1 MIINFLIIIQ
11 ESMKKYY
18 LNDVYGISRDVP
30 LNYVARSNV
39 DEKFKNNLNRQ
50 KHITIFGSSKQGKT
64 CLRKQC
70 LKPEEYILVQ
80 CSNKWSLSDLNSNI
94 LKRAGYELEISSK
107 TSVTG
112 KAKIIASIKACFGIG
127 EANVGSELE
136 NTENYE
142 TTKKQ
147 LELDVDDVNDVIA
160 ALKMINFSKII
171 VLEDFHYLKSEVQKD
186 FAIELKAFHE
196 NSKYCFVIVGVWLD
210 ENKLVIYNGDLTGRV
225 VSVNA
230 DLWSNSDLNRV
241 IDTGADLLNITF
253 SSEFKEQLLQGC
265 SDNVYLVQEAC
276 QRICYENEIT
286 ETQIDNKV
294 IGNGD
299 DAKRLMQE
307 IIREQSGRY
316 NAFITNYANGFQET
330 TLEMH
335 KWLLYPIISAT
346 KEELTEG
353 LSYRSIRLKLADKHP
368 RGNELNPGNL
378 TQALKA
384 VVSLQLSK
392 SIQPIIIDYDES
404 NLKLH
409 VVDKGFIIWLSVQDK
424 NELFD
429 MADLPH
435 DK

>member
-1 MIINFLIIIQ
+1 
-11 ESMKKYY
+11 MKKYH
-18 LNDVYGISRDVP
+18 LNDVYGISRDIP

-112 KAKIIASIKACFGIG
+112 NAKIIASIKACFGIG
-127 EANVGSELE
+127 DANVGSELE

-196 NSKYCFVIVGVWLD
+196 FSIFCLVFVGVWLD
-210 ENKLVIYNGDLTGRV
+210 VFYLVIYYGDLTGRV

-230 DLWSNSDLNRV
+230 DLWSKSDLNRV

-276 QRICYENEIT
+276 QRICYENGII
-286 ETQIDNKV
+286 ETQTDNKV

-335 KWLLYPIISAT
+335 KWLLYPFISAT

>member
-1 MIINFLIIIQ
+1 M
-11 ESMKKYY
+11 
-18 LNDVYGISRDVP
+18 
-30 LNYVARSNV
+30 
-39 DEKFKNNLNRQ
+39 
-50 KHITIFGSSKQGKT
+50 
-64 CLRKQC
+64 
-70 LKPEEYILVQ
+70 
-80 CSNKWSLSDLNSNI
+80 
-94 LKRAGYELEISSK
+94 
-107 TSVTG
+107 
-112 KAKIIASIKACFGIG
+112 
-127 EANVGSELE
+127 
-136 NTENYE
+136 
-142 TTKKQ
+142 
-147 LELDVDDVNDVIA
+147 
-160 ALKMINFSKII
+160 
-171 VLEDFHYLKSEVQKD
+171 
-186 FAIELKAFHE
+186 
-196 NSKYCFVIVGVWLD
+196 
-210 ENKLVIYNGDLTGRV
+210 
-225 VSVNA
+225 
-230 DLWSNSDLNRV
+230 
-241 IDTGADLLNITF
+241 NITF

>member
-1 MIINFLIIIQ
+1 M
-11 ESMKKYY
+11 EKYQ
-18 LNDVYGISRDVP
+18 LNDVYGISRDIP
-30 LNYVARSNV
+30 LNYVSRDTV
-39 DEKFKNNLNRQ
+39 DEKFKNNLNRK

-64 CLRKQC
+64 CLRKKC
-70 LKPEEYILVQ
+70 LKPGEYILVQ
-80 CSNKWSLSDLNSNI
+80 CSNRWSLSDLNSNI

-112 KAKIIASIKACFGIG
+112 KAKIKASIKACLGIVG
-127 EANVGSELE
+127 ADVGSEKE
-136 NTENYE
+136 NTESYE
-142 TTKKQ
+142 TTKRQ

-160 ALKMINFSKII
+160 ALKIINFDKII
-171 VLEDFHYLKSEVQKD
+171 VLEDFHYLKSEVQRD

-210 ENKLVIYNGDLTGRV
+210 ENKLVIYNGDLSGRV

-230 DLWSNSDLNRV
+230 DLWSGSDLNKV
-241 IDTGADLLNITF
+241 IETGAQLLNVTF
-253 SSEFKEQLLQGC
+253 SQEFKHQLLQIC

-276 QRICYENEIT
+276 QRICYENGII
-286 ETQIDNKV
+286 ETQINNRV
-294 IGNGD
+294 IGDAN

-307 IIREQSGRY
+307 IIKEQSGRY

-330 TLEMH
+330 ALEMH
-335 KWLLYPIISAT
+335 KWLLYPIILAT
-346 KEELTEG
+346 KQELMEG
-353 LSYRSIRLKLADKHP
+353 LSYRSIRLKLEEKHP

-392 SIQPIIIDYDES
+392 SIQPIIMDYDES

-409 VVDKGFIIWLSVQDK
+409 IVDKGFIIWLSVQDK
-424 NELFD
+424 NELLD
-429 MADLPH
+429 MADIPH